1 MLWLPAFAEMKAVVY
16 YAQESRMNP
25 IFKLCIAL
33 ALLFLAA
40 CSTPPRS
47 GMPQYTTLPAT
58 ERPSPN
64 FGLRRPNFVILHHT
78 ADDTA
83 EDSLRTLTNPK
94 FQVSSHYL
102 IGRDGKLYYL
112 VDELARAW
120 HAGESYWG
128 GTTDLNSASIGIEL
142 DNNGREPFAEP
153 MIVTLLALLD
163 DIKRRYKI
171 PAANFL
177 GHGDIIP
184 GRKVDPSR
192 FFPWR
197 RLAERGFGMW
207 CDPPYA
213 PYAVAANRD
222 DALLLAALGYDVTR
236 LDATRGAFRRHFLAD
251 ESTAPLNDNER
262 ALLQCLILRKRE

>member
-1 MLWLPAFAEMKAVVY
+1 MLVGV
-16 YAQESRMNP
+16 
-25 IFKLCIAL
+25 CG
-33 ALLFLAA
+33 LLLLTA
-40 CSTPPRS
+40 CATPPQNTLPRHS
-47 GMPQYTTLPAT
+47 ALPAT

-64 FGLRRPNFVILHHT
+64 FGARRPNFVIIHHT

-94 FQVSSHYL
+94 FEVSSHYL
-102 IGRDGKLYYL
+102 IGRDGALYYL

-142 DNNGREPFAEP
+142 DNNGKEPFAEP
-153 MIVTLLALLD
+153 MIETLLVLLD
-163 DIKRRYKI
+163 DLKRRYKI
-171 PAANFL
+171 PTANFL

-192 FFPWR
+192 FFPWQ
-197 RLAERGFGMW
+197 RLAERGFGVW

-213 PYAVAANRD
+213 LPSTSNAAAASRD

-236 LDATRGAFRRHFLAD
+236 LDATRAAFRRHFLAS
-251 ESTAPLNDNER
+251 ESTAALTDNER
-262 ALLQCLILRKRE
+262 ALLQCLIARKRE